1 MLNMKKLLILSIYL
15 LSCLLL
21 LPTAKAEESQSIE
34 YIFTELESGVP
45 LSNEQL
51 TQKLSQLKARIPKQ
65 DKANYLRLQALL
77 CWNYD
82 ASDEKQRSLAI
93 EFANEQIE
101 KPYTQ
106 QYKESLLDIKL
117 CKSWFQELNGQVLQ
131 AIDGYNEVIQQAY
144 QIESLKLIA
153 DARSIRGAMYSF
165 QGNFS
170 IALEDLIT
178 AQHLYDNLNLSHW
191 SQINLSDLA
200 TSYRRFGDPQTAI
213 KYYKQLE
220 TEYLKS
226 DDSDSAILMVTEMAI
241 AYEQLGEY
249 GQALKYYTQAYNY
262 WIEHEDSFSAAT
274 IAVNISGSL
283 LKLDKVSEANT
294 YLTIAKASIMPS
306 DEAFYSFMKLFEAE
320 IHFTNNQ
327 HNEALIDLF
336 EAKAAF
342 KRVQNKRGLAEL
354 SLFESQ
360 VYTALNNWPK
370 AFYALEQYV
379 QLRNELDAKMQ
390 SNRTAEMRARFNTEQ
405 IETENKQLIELQMA
419 KELEVQILKQN
430 RHLQFAVLT
439 LVVMMLLFISLLAI
453 KQAQK
458 SKLLTILALT
468 DHLTKL
474 ANRRQTYS
482 EGEKFFSDKSTSLS
496 LILFD
501 ADNFKNINDKF
512 GHDIGDKVLV
522 ELANASNLMMRPTD
536 VVGRVGGEEFLILL
550 PGTTLEQAMK
560 IANRFV
566 ESISMTDLSDLAEEL
581 AISISA
587 GVVVKEQDRS
597 FSELLKRADI
607 ALYEAKTTGRNRAV
621 SNTDAERD
629 NSLI

>member
-1 MLNMKKLLILSIYL
+1 MLKKTIPLILSFYL
-15 LSCLLL
+15 LSSLVGLSS
-21 LPTAKAEESQSIE
+21 AKAEEPQSVE
-34 YIFTELESGVP
+34 SIFTELESGIT
-45 LSNEQL
+45 LSHEQL
-51 TQKLSQLKARIPKQ
+51 IQKLAILKASIPEQ
-65 DKANYLRLQALL
+65 DQANYLRLQALL

-82 ASDEKQRSLAI
+82 ASNENQRTQAI
-93 EFANEQIE
+93 AFANKQIE
-101 KPYTQ
+101 KAYTK
-106 QYKESLLDIKL
+106 QYKESLLDFKL
-117 CKSWFQELNGQVLQ
+117 CKAWFQELNGQVAQ

-153 DARSIRGAMYSF
+153 DARSLRGAMYSF

-220 TEYLKS
+220 TEYLKLN
-226 DDSDSAILMVTEMAI
+226 DNDSAILMITEMAI

-249 GQALKYYTQAYNY
+249 EQALEYYTQAYDY
-262 WIEHEDSFSAAT
+262 WFEQDEIFNAAT

-283 LKLDKVSEANT
+283 LKLDKVAEANT
-294 YLTIAKASIMPS
+294 YLTIANASIPPS
-306 DEAFYSFMKLFEAE
+306 EEAFYSFMKLFEAE
-320 IHFTNNQ
+320 VHFTDNE
-327 HNEALIDLF
+327 HNEALLDLS
-336 EAKAAF
+336 EARAAF

-370 AFYALEQYV
+370 AFHSLEQYV
-379 QLRNELDAKMQ
+379 QLHNELDAKMQ
-390 SNRTAEMRARFNTEQ
+390 SSRTAEMRARFNTEQ
-405 IETENKQLIELQMA
+405 IETENKQLIQLQMA
-419 KELEVQILKQN
+419 KEHEVQILKQN
-430 RHLQFAVLT
+430 RYLQFAVLT
-439 LVVMMLLFISLLAI
+439 LVVIMLFFISLLAI

-474 ANRRQTYS
+474 ANRRRTYS
-482 EGEKFFSDKSTSLS
+482 EGEKFFSDKSNSLA

-501 ADNFKNINDKF
+501 SDNFKNINDKF

-522 ELANASNLMMRPTD
+522 ELANASNLMMRKTD
-536 VVGRVGGEEFLILL
+536 LVGRVGGEEFLILL

-560 IANRFV
+560 IAKRFV
-566 ESISMTDLSDLAEEL
+566 ESISMTDLSGLAEEL
-581 AISISA
+581 AMSISA
-587 GVVVKEQDRS
+587 GVVAKEQDSS
-597 FSELLKRADI
+597 FSELLQRADI
-607 ALYEAKTTGRNRAV
+607 ALYEAKTAGRNRAI
-621 SNTDAERD
+621 SNTMLNEITA
-629 NSLI
+629 